1 MAEICNVTVG
11 GELKQYN
18 EGISYTEIAKD
29 FQDQYDSP
37 IVLVLKNGKLT
48 ELFKKVTSDCKIEFL
63 TTKTSP
69 GIEAYRRS
77 ATLIMLKAFYD
88 VVGNKNINKISV
100 QYSLS
105 KGYYC
110 TLNSKVKL
118 NQELLDKVKIRM
130 NEIVAE
136 NAQINKRTIGTTSAI
151 DLFNR
156 HRMYDKEKLFKY
168 RRASKV
174 NIYSLKGFED
184 YFYGYMVPNTGYV
197 KYFDLFL
204 YDEGFVLQL
213 PTKENPNV
221 VPEFKPQK
229 NLFNVL
235 KESEK
240 WSETLKIDTVG
251 ALNEQISQGNIKDII
266 LVAEALQEKKIAEI
280 ATMIAESKDKKF
292 IMIAGPSSSGK
303 TSFSHRLSIQLKANG
318 LNPHPIGV
326 DDYFINRDITP
337 RDENGNYNFEVLEAL
352 DVEQFNKDM
361 LDLLDGKTIKMP
373 TYNFITGKREYKGNT
388 LTLGK
393 DDILVI
399 EGIHGLNDKLSY
411 ALPKN
416 SKFKIYISALTQ
428 LNIDEHNRISTTDGR
443 LIRRMVRD
451 ARTRGISA
459 EETIARW
466 QSVRNGEESYIFP
479 FQEEAD
485 VMFNSALIYELSV
498 LKQFAEPLL
507 FGIPSTSPEYVEAK
521 RLLKFMDYFLGVNTE
536 DIPNNSLVR
545 EFVGGSCFN
554 V

>member
-48 ELFKKVTSDCKIEFL
+48 ELFKKVTSDCRIEFL

-240 WSETLKIDTVG
+240 WSETLKIDNVG

-521 RLLKFMDYFLGVNTE
+521 RLLKFLDYFLGVNTE

>member
-48 ELFKKVTSDCKIEFL
+48 ELFKKVTSDCRIEFL

-521 RLLKFMDYFLGVNTE
+521 RLLKFLDYFLGVNTE

>member
-326 DDYFINRDITP
+326 DDYFVNRDITP

-361 LDLLDGKTIKMP
+361 LELLDGKTVKMP

-428 LNIDEHNRISTTDGR
+428 LNIDEHNRIPTTDGR

-521 RLLKFMDYFLGVNTE
+521 RLLKFLDYFLGVNTE

-545 EFVGGSCFN
+545 EFAGGSCFN

>member
-485 VMFNSALIYELSV
+485 VMFNSALIYEISV

-521 RLLKFMDYFLGVNTE
+521 RLLKFLDYFLGVNTE

>member
-29 FQDQYDSP
+29 FQDQYESP

-48 ELFKKVTSDCKIEFL
+48 ELFKKVTSDCRIEFL

-521 RLLKFMDYFLGVNTE
+521 RLLKFLDYFLGVNTE

>member
-1 MAEICNVTVG
+1 MVEMCKVTVG
-11 GELKQYN
+11 DVVKEY
-18 EGISYTEIAKD
+18 EVDTSFEEIARDFQKD
-29 FQDQYDSP
+29 FDSP
-37 IVLVLKNGKLT
+37 IVLALKNGKLT
-48 ELFKKVTSDCKIEFL
+48 ELFKKVTGDCEVEFL

-88 VVGNKNINKISV
+88 IVGNKNIEKISV

-110 TLNSKVKL
+110 TFKGNATL
-118 NQELLDKVKIRM
+118 NQQLLDEVKTRM
-130 NEIVAE
+130 DQIVSDDMP
-136 NAQINKRTIGTTSAI
+136 INKRSISTRSAMN
-151 DLFNR
+151 LFKR
-156 HRMYDKEKLFKY
+156 HKMYDKEKLFNF

-184 YFYGYMVPNTGYV
+184 YFYGYMVPRTGYV
-197 KYFDLFL
+197 KHYALHL

-213 PTKENPNV
+213 PVKENPNV

-229 NLFNVL
+229 KLFNVL

-251 ALNEQISQGNIKDII
+251 ALNEKISKGEIKDII

-280 ATMIAESKDKKF
+280 ATMIANQGDKKL
-292 IMIAGPSSSGK
+292 IMVAGPSSSGK
-303 TSFSHRLSIQLKANG
+303 TSFSHRLSIQLRANG
-318 LNPHPIGV
+318 LTPHPIAV
-326 DDYFINRDITP
+326 DDYFVNRDKTP
-337 RDENGNYNFEVLEAL
+337 RDENGNYNFEVLDAI

-361 LDLLDGKTIKMP
+361 LDLLAGKTVQMP

-388 LTLGK
+388 LTLGE

-399 EGIHGLNDKLSY
+399 EGIHCLNDKLSY
-411 ALPKN
+411 ALPKE

-428 LNIDEHNRISTTDGR
+428 LNIDEHNRIPTTDGR

-459 EETIARW
+459 AETISRW

-507 FGIPSTSPEYVEAK
+507 FGIPKESPEYIEAK
-521 RLLKFMDYFLGVNTE
+521 RLLKFLDYFLGVDTE
-536 DIPNNSLVR
+536 DIPKNSLVR
-545 EFVGGSCFN
+545 EFVGGSTFK

>member
-130 NEIVAE
+130 NEIVAD

-361 LDLLDGKTIKMP
+361 LELLDGKTIKMP

-428 LNIDEHNRISTTDGR
+428 LNIDEHNRIPTTDGR

-521 RLLKFMDYFLGVNTE
+521 RLLKFLDYFLGVNTE

>member
-118 NQELLDKVKIRM
+118 NQELIDKVKIRM

-361 LDLLDGKTIKMP
+361 LELLDGKTIKMP

-521 RLLKFMDYFLGVNTE
+521 RLLKFLDYFLGVNTE

>member
-48 ELFKKVTSDCKIEFL
+48 ELFKKVTSDCRIEFL

-136 NAQINKRTIGTTSAI
+136 NSQINKRTIGTTSAI

-229 NLFNVL
+229 KLFSVL

-326 DDYFINRDITP
+326 DDYFVNRDITP

-361 LDLLDGKTIKMP
+361 LELLDGKTVKMP
-373 TYNFITGKREYKGNT
+373 TYNFITEKREYKGNT

-428 LNIDEHNRISTTDGR
+428 LNIDEHNRIPTTDGR

-521 RLLKFMDYFLGVNTE
+521 RLLKFLDYFLGVNTE
-536 DIPNNSLVR
+536 DIPKNSLVR
-545 EFVGGSCFN
+545 EFAGGSCFN

>member
-1 MAEICNVTVG
+1 MAEICNVTVCG
-11 GELKQYN
+11 RIKQYN
-18 EGISYTEIAKD
+18 EGTSYTEIAKD

-88 VVGNKNINKISV
+88 VIGNKNINKISV

-361 LDLLDGKTIKMP
+361 LELLDGKTTKMP

-411 ALPKN
+411 ALPRN
-416 SKFKIYISALTQ
+416 SKYKIYISALTQ

-498 LKQFAEPLL
+498 LKQFAVPLL
-507 FGIPSTSPEYVEAK
+507 FGIPSTSSEYVEAK
-521 RLLKFMDYFLGVNTE
+521 RLLKFLDYFLGVNTE

>member
-361 LDLLDGKTIKMP
+361 LELLDGKTIKMP

-451 ARTRGISA
+451 ARTREISA

-521 RLLKFMDYFLGVNTE
+521 RLLKFLDYFLGVNTE

>member
-18 EGISYTEIAKD
+18 EGTSYIEIAKD

-48 ELFKKVTSDCKIEFL
+48 ELFKKVTSDCRIEFL

-130 NEIVAE
+130 NEIVAD
-136 NAQINKRTIGTTSAI
+136 NAQINKRTIGTTSAM
-151 DLFNR
+151 DLFAR

-229 NLFNVL
+229 KLFNVL

-251 ALNEQISQGNIKDII
+251 ALNEQISQGNIKNII

-280 ATMIAESKDKKF
+280 ATKIAESKDKKF

-326 DDYFINRDITP
+326 DDYFVNRDITP

-361 LDLLDGKTIKMP
+361 LELLDGKTVKMP

-411 ALPKN
+411 ALPKS

-428 LNIDEHNRISTTDGR
+428 LNIDEHNRIPTTDGR

-521 RLLKFMDYFLGVNTE
+521 RLLKFLDYFLGVNTE

>member
-18 EGISYTEIAKD
+18 EGTSYTEIAKD

-48 ELFKKVTSDCKIEFL
+48 ELFKKVTSDCRIEFL

-229 NLFNVL
+229 KLFNVL

-326 DDYFINRDITP
+326 DDYFVNRDITP

-361 LDLLDGKTIKMP
+361 LELLDGKTVKMP

-428 LNIDEHNRISTTDGR
+428 LNIDEHNRIPTTDGR

-521 RLLKFMDYFLGVNTE
+521 RLLKFLDYFLGVNTE

-545 EFVGGSCFN
+545 EFAGGSCFN

>member
-1 MAEICNVTVG
+1 MAEICNVTVCG
-11 GELKQYN
+11 RIKQYN
-18 EGISYTEIAKD
+18 EGTSYTEIAKD

-521 RLLKFMDYFLGVNTE
+521 RLLKFLDYFLGVNTE

>member
-118 NQELLDKVKIRM
+118 NQELIDKVKIRM

-229 NLFNVL
+229 KLFSVL

-326 DDYFINRDITP
+326 DDYFVNRDITP

-361 LDLLDGKTIKMP
+361 LELLDGKTVKMP

-428 LNIDEHNRISTTDGR
+428 LNIDEHNRIPTTDGR

-521 RLLKFMDYFLGVNTE
+521 RLLKFLDYFLGVNTE

-545 EFVGGSCFN
+545 EFAGGSCFN

>member
-48 ELFKKVTSDCKIEFL
+48 ELFKKVTSDCRIEFL

-411 ALPKN
+411 ALPKK

-521 RLLKFMDYFLGVNTE
+521 RLLKFLDYFLGVNTE

>member
-88 VVGNKNINKISV
+88 VIGNKNINKISV

-118 NQELLDKVKIRM
+118 NQELIDKVKIRM

-136 NAQINKRTIGTTSAI
+136 NAQINKRTIGTTSAV

-156 HRMYDKEKLFKY
+156 HRMYDKEKLFTY

-229 NLFNVL
+229 KLFSVL

-280 ATMIAESKDKKF
+280 ANKIAESKDKKF

-361 LDLLDGKTIKMP
+361 LELLDGKTIKMP

-411 ALPKN
+411 ALPRN
-416 SKFKIYISALTQ
+416 SKYKIYISALTQ

-521 RLLKFMDYFLGVNTE
+521 RLLKFLDYFLGVNTE

>member
-1 MAEICNVTVG
+1 MAEICNVTVCG
-11 GELKQYN
+11 RVKQYN
-18 EGISYTEIAKD
+18 EGTSYTEIAKD

-88 VVGNKNINKISV
+88 VIGNKNINKISV

-136 NAQINKRTIGTTSAI
+136 NAQINKRTIGTTSAV

-229 NLFNVL
+229 KLFSVL

-280 ATMIAESKDKKF
+280 ATKIAESKDKKF

-521 RLLKFMDYFLGVNTE
+521 RLLKFLDYFLGVNTE

>member
-18 EGISYTEIAKD
+18 EGTSYTEIAKD

-48 ELFKKVTSDCKIEFL
+48 ELFKKVTSDCRIEFL

-229 NLFNVL
+229 KLFSVL

-326 DDYFINRDITP
+326 DDYFVNRDITP

-361 LDLLDGKTIKMP
+361 LELLDGKTVKMP

-428 LNIDEHNRISTTDGR
+428 LNIDEHNRIPTTDGR

-521 RLLKFMDYFLGVNTE
+521 RLLKFLDYFLGVNTE
-536 DIPNNSLVR
+536 DIPKNSLVR
-545 EFVGGSCFN
+545 EFAGGSCFN